1 MFEDIQFVEISSA
14 YEQVNNIQ
22 RCIVAVKGAT
32 DAQLSILDDLIQS
45 KRKQVGQYHE
55 LSEKAHLPKVSRSS
69 IARNTKGGSTM
80 KTITY
85 NKLVRDNIPDI
96 IRENGDTC
104 KTKTV
109 TGEELRTAL
118 REKLCEEVAE
128 FLADESLEELAD
140 ILEVIHALSVDL
152 GASPDRLDEICAE
165 KYIER
170 GGFEKGIMLLSTT
183 EKE

>member
-1 MFEDIQFVEISSA
+1 
-14 YEQVNNIQ
+14 
-22 RCIVAVKGAT
+22 
-32 DAQLSILDDLIQS
+32 
-45 KRKQVGQYHE
+45 
-55 LSEKAHLPKVSRSS
+55 
-69 IARNTKGGSTM
+69 M

-96 IRENGDTC
+96 NRENGDTC